1 MKIAVLKERAEGE
14 TRVALT
20 PETAKK
26 FIALGADV
34 AIEAG
39 AGEAAAISDA
49 AYTDVGATVGP
60 AQEALKDAGIVLGV
74 QAPDP
79 ATLGGAKEGAF
90 VAALFDPF
98 REGDTVSLNIDPDR
112 LIPHSLTDE

>member
-34 AIEAG
+34 AVGEQHGSVHSHDDGQRG
-39 AGEAAAISDA
+39 A
-49 AYTDVGATVGP
+49 
-60 AQEALKDAGIVLGV
+60 L
-74 QAPDP
+74 
-79 ATLGGAKEGAF
+79 
-90 VAALFDPF
+90 AALAQP
-98 REGDTVSLNIDPDR
+98 TLP
-112 LIPHSLTDE
+112 